1 MALIKCKECGKQIS
15 DKAQKCPHC
24 GCPVEVNQA
33 RSNEIIEPATKKKRW
48 PFLVFGLL
56 AVSIVAAVALYKS
69 EDGVSSLFG
78 GDEAVKVMI
87 TPEFTEAV
95 RKYDKLAAFSDGM
108 AAVCKNGKWGYINH
122 KGEEVIPCQFDSEGE
137 YNQVMA
143 EHIDENS
150 CVSHAFH
157 EGVALVRRNEEWG
170 VIDKEGKVVV
180 EYGKY
185 DFLEDCHD
193 GIICAS
199 NEDGDSAVFFNKNGE
214 KQFKLDIDEYICS
227 TFSEGLLPVRKE
239 GKYGYVNVKGEVT
252 IPCKYVYA
260 APFSEGKAIV
270 RLEDA
275 ESGLRCIDKQG
286 KELFRIQDDVCDIG
300 EFHDG
305 MLAVYTDDGGFASA
319 YGFIDET
326 GKLVI
331 PCDYF
336 GYFERRDISGVYP
349 FSEGYTY
356 LGKDG
361 GQPHFVDKKGV
372 ATSFPYKLMV
382 RPSNSVGVF
391 SDGLAC
397 VENENG
403 KVGFMDVNGK
413 LTIPFKYGSYNG
425 ELGNLST
432 YGVFNNGVALVQ
444 IGDCWG
450 YVDKNGNDTFTPED
464 AEAWEAKLKQEAE
477 ERWLQEQR
485 EAEERQRE
493 LEHQQEQ
500 EAKSWLE
507 GNWRFRTTVYGSE
520 TEMRVGISGDVI
532 VVLID
537 GRQIYAGPYTIEGN
551 HLVYNRSNGVA
562 EILIIDRENRR
573 LMADDTHPMQR
584 FNSSVSS
591 QGCRHSNYGS
601 SSSTDRIIAS
611 GEKYVQETFAEL
623 SSMASSISS
632 NRQISNP
639 NLNPAY
645 LMMLKTNLDNKLDE
659 LASLYRKNG
668 NMDKYNECLYKKQ
681 KAARIFREIGLN

>member
-15 DKAQKCPHC
+15 DKAQECPHC
-24 GCPVEVNQA
+24 GCPVEVDQA

-48 PFLVFGLL
+48 PLVVFGLL
-56 AVSIVAAVALYKS
+56 AVGIVAAVALYNS
-69 EDGVSSLFG
+69 EGGFSSLLG
-78 GDEAVKVMI
+78 SDEAVGVVI
-87 TPEFTEAV
+87 TPEFTEVV

-137 YNQVMA
+137 YNQIMA
-143 EHIDENS
+143 AHIDENS

-199 NEDGDSAVFFNKNGE
+199 NEDGESAVFFNKNGE
-214 KQFKLDIDEYICS
+214 KQFELDIDEYICS
-227 TFSEGLLPVRKE
+227 TFSDGLLPVRKE

-270 RLEDA
+270 RLEDV

-300 EFHDG
+300 EFHNG

-331 PCDYF
+331 PCKYF

-356 LGKDG
+356 LGKEGD
-361 GQPHFVDKKGV
+361 QPHFVDKKGV
-372 ATSFPYKLMV
+372 ASSFPYKLMV

-391 SDGLAC
+391 SEGLAC
-397 VENENG
+397 VENESG

-425 ELGNLST
+425 ELGNLNT

-444 IGDCWG
+444 MGDRWG
-450 YVDKNGNDTFTPED
+450 YVDKNGNDTFTSED
-464 AEAWEAKLKQEAE
+464 AEAWEAKMKHEAE
-477 ERWLQEQR
+477 ERRLQEQR
-485 EAEERQRE
+485 EREEAERLTREGPDWLQGTWRLETFDDYGRSIGYLYSVFNHGTVQTYANEQLVLENSYHCDGEMLIIAKGGSYRLDNSRQIVVGMDG
-493 LEHQQEQ
+493 
-500 EAKSWLE
+500 K
-507 GNWRFRTTVYGSE
+507 
-520 TEMRVGISGDVI
+520 EMTKVSRVG
-532 VVLID
+532 
-537 GRQIYAGPYTIEGN
+537 EGLN
-551 HLVYNRSNGVA
+551 NR
-562 EILIIDRENRR
+562 
-573 LMADDTHPMQR
+573 
-584 FNSSVSS
+584 SSVSN
-591 QGCRHSNYGS
+591 RS
-601 SSSTDRIIAS
+601 SSSSSAR
-611 GEKYVQETFAEL
+611 FA
-623 SSMASSISS
+623 ISS
-632 NRQISNP
+632 DVISYLSGKTFVGDGSRIKIHYDGVYVNGRCVSAAPTVERFESYKAIVRANLIP
-639 NLNPAY
+639 NGYVRFVVIPS
-645 LMMLKTNLDNKLDE
+645 E
-659 LASLYRKNG
+659 
-668 NMDKYNECLYKKQ
+668 DKIVDQEGVTYV
-681 KAARIFREIGLN
+681 AR